1 VHVRGLLSRS
11 LIGIALLCGA
21 ALAVV
26 GGVAL
31 RGPGLVAVCVAGAMA
46 GCVAAGVA
54 RESVGPHPRS
64 VTETALNAAA
74 VTVGAL
80 LVLSGTA
87 LLAGGAVAVLGIA
100 LAGAGWG
107 IARWAQGLRAA
118 LPPAPAAQELSTA
131 ALVEEWVRTG
141 AALQGQ
147 VEPGLR
153 QALAVRRGQ
162 LLDELERR
170 DPAGFTRW
178 LAAGP
183 LGSTDPAGYLR
194 SEPPRAD
201 PSAAPEAA

>member
-1 VHVRGLLSRS
+1 MPVRGLLSRS
-11 LIGIALLCGA
+11 LTGIALLCGA

-31 RGPGLVAVCVAGAMA
+31 RGPGLVAVCVSGAMA

-54 RESVGPHPRS
+54 RESSAPRRRS
-64 VTETALNAAA
+64 VTETALHAAA
-74 VTVGAL
+74 ITIGAL

-87 LLAGGAVAVLGIA
+87 LLAGGAVAVLGVA

-107 IARWAQGLRAA
+107 IARWARGWQTA

-131 ALVEEWVRTG
+131 ALVEEWGRTG
-141 AALQGQ
+141 AALRGEL
-147 VEPGLR
+147 EPALR
-153 QALAVRRGQ
+153 QGLVVRRGQ

-183 LGSTDPAGYLR
+183 LASTDPAGFLR
-194 SEPPRAD
+194 GEPPRAD
-201 PSAAPEAA
+201 PSATPEAA